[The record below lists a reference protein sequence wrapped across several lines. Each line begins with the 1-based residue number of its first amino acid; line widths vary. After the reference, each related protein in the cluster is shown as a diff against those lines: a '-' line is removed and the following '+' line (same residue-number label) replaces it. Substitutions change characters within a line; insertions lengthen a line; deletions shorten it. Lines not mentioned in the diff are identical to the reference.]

1 MRQHLQYVKSRIIEV
16 GWNNCHRLHGSTFGR
31 RSLPFAFIFRWPS
44 FLCFSQARASR
55 RNVLASTGTDA
66 AMRYRSGCRIMSDG
80 VGGEELSAFY
90 VPRPPRRNFCRLL
103 SVHRLRR
110 KHGKHGEN
118 GTHDTFRLT
127 CHDILLSLKTPGHR
141 SLVTL
146 QIPPLAQTRSWE
158 HSEWV
163 TCRKDNW
170 IWIGKNGMGHHG
182 TKAWRRW
189 YPLVL
194 SPWPVPTPGHLE
206 STHSACECYDVWTV
220 DWVLWWLWGMDPSAP
235 KWSGPRPVPVLRG
248 NPMNFSCVLI
258 EYRYNLKHR
267 MPWKPSGVPVP
278 NRSQLPAETSRHFK
292 GDFKVYQLPQLP
304 QRENTL
310 TQSTPQWAAWT
321 LHPSTNIEP
330 CDEKLCLLSRLLRSH
345 NLGLV
350 QHVEKYRH
358 TFKSFK
364 FPTSSI

>member
-16 GWNNCHRLHGSTFGR
+16 GWNNCHRLHGSKFGR

-182 TKAWRRW
+182 TKAWGRW
-189 YPLVL
+189 YPLAL
-194 SPWPVPTPGHLE
+194 SLTCPDSRSPWIYTLCLWVLRRLNCRLSVVVTLGHGPKC
-206 STHSACECYDVWTV
+206 TQVIRPSAC
-220 DWVLWWLWGMDPSAP
+220 
-235 KWSGPRPVPVLRG
+235 
-248 NPMNFSCVLI
+248 
-258 EYRYNLKHR
+258 
-267 MPWKPSGVPVP
+267 
-278 NRSQLPAETSRHFK
+278 
-292 GDFKVYQLPQLP
+292 
-304 QRENTL
+304 
-310 TQSTPQWAAWT
+310 
-321 LHPSTNIEP
+321 P
-330 CDEKLCLLSRLLRSH
+330 CFTGKSYEFLLRIDRISIQFETPH
-345 NLGLV
+345 ALEAKRCACSQSFPASSRN
-350 QHVEKYRH
+350 
-358 TFKSFK
+358 FK
-364 FPTSSI
+364 TL